1 MLTRSVRRVSTDW
14 RCHLGI
20 YLHFNAPT
28 WKFKT
33 GFGGRVVPTRRAV
46 EGVSASFQ
54 APKSD
59 VLLSSFHDAD
69 AEAVR
74 NKAAEEKLEE
84 REMVSMCHEDKTF
97 DPNDRETTRDSAVPR
112 PSQSEALD
120 TPEIPSSDAV
130 RGRAGEV
137 VVDSVFDDD
146 DAVDAS
152 FLTTMEDQVDLT
164 HDDGQSAPVTP
175 PVGPMQL
182 PPTPRQPHST
192 RTHEGQG
199 DAEHEVKKAK
209 VGEQKKQRINQLMQQ
224 HESMIRVVKVGTD
237 EFATM
242 DDYSTEL
249 DINVDV
255 PDDELWRD
263 EDQVQ
268 FGEVP
273 DALWSNLPLD
283 RPPPTPEPWVD
294 QLADDEIEIQRLL
307 EMGVLQKR
315 EECTDEVCGNLTT
328 RFVYDW
334 CVKQHKSA
342 QQMWMCR
349 SHRVCKLETP

>member
-1 MLTRSVRRVSTDW
+1 
-14 RCHLGI
+14 
-20 YLHFNAPT
+20 
-28 WKFKT
+28 
-33 GFGGRVVPTRRAV
+33 
-46 EGVSASFQ
+46 
-54 APKSD
+54 
-59 VLLSSFHDAD
+59 
-69 AEAVR
+69 
-74 NKAAEEKLEE
+74 
-84 REMVSMCHEDKTF
+84 MCHEDKTF

-294 QLADDEIEIQRLL
+294 QLADDEIEIQRMWSECL
-307 EMGVLQKR
+307 ESGSNDADYDVTLAPLDIKDAFLQVPQEEIVGVSLYGKELVIKR
-315 EECTDEVCGNLTT
+315 QLEQRINELNQRVEFAEGLADRNKADLRDET
-328 RFVYDW
+328 
-334 CVKQHKSA
+334 
-342 QQMWMCR
+342 M
-349 SHRVCKLETP
+349 